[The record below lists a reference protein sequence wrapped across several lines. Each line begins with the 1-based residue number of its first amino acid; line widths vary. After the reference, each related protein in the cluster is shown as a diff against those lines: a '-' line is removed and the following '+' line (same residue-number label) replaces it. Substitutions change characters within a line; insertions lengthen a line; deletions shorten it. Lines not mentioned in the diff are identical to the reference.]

1 MFSFVGATVGWKFLY
16 NLFSRWHDEKASD
29 FFSFFYLFIYLFI
42 YFFEVF
48 KNFGIIVF
56 NMNSRTMMGSC
67 VQKKYFVFQLLRF
80 LRNKLFNIFSLDFM
94 SLWSL
99 ILATHHLKKS
109 CFRRSQNAR
118 LLKASYIFTVYVFR
132 AFSKN
137 LGSLT

>member
-42 YFFEVF
+42 FFFEVF

-56 NMNSRTMMGSC
+56 NTNSRTTISH
-67 VQKKYFVFQLLRF
+67 KKYFVFQLLRF
-80 LRNKLFNIFSLDFM
+80 SQNKLFNIFSLDFM

-99 ILATHHLKKS
+99 ILATHHLKKAVS
-109 CFRRSQNAR
+109 EGRRM
-118 LLKASYIFTVYVFR
+118 LDC
-132 AFSKN
+132 
-137 LGSLT
+137 